1 MKGLKAILGFLGL
14 VILLVAAWQNIPQ
27 VLEKDLT
34 FKLDLYWVAWQTKPI
49 PLYLILPICFLA
61 GLALMWILDLG
72 ARLRLRRRI
81 RLLEKELRS
90 LRAEAGLP
98 PMESSPAE
106 GSSEMGVEGEEYEDR
121 DGESSPS
128 ATGQS

>member
-61 GLALMWILDLG
+61 GLVLMWVLDVG

-90 LRAEAGLP
+90 LRTQEGLP
-98 PMESSPAE
+98 PLEASTAE
-106 GSSEMGVEGEEYEDR
+106 GPSDVESEGERDEDR
-121 DGESSPS
+121 DGDAFATE
-128 ATGQS
+128 TGQS